1 MNREFRVEIIATG
14 NEIIYGRIVDTNS
27 SWIAQRTTEEGGLV
41 TRIGAVGDSIQEIK
55 TIVTEALTHTC
66 DMIFISGGLGPTFD
80 DITTEGVAQALGR
93 KTELNQSS
101 LKVLK
106 EKYEAISRA
115 RRIPIELTP
124 QRQKM
129 ARILQGSEPVPNEI
143 GLAVGMTT
151 TVGNK
156 IIVVMPGVPAEMK
169 NMFEKYVAPEIRSKS
184 GRQTRVQSV
193 RVSMPTYGQ
202 LSPIVEQIMKQHP
215 HTLIKTYAA
224 DIHAT
229 QGMKVDLLATGKTD
243 QACHEILKEMIKA
256 LENQISSIGGAVH
269 HIK

>member
-1 MNREFRVEIIATG
+1 MSREFRVEIIATG
-14 NEIIYGRIVDTNS
+14 NEIVYGRIVDTNS
-27 SWIAQRTTEEGGLV
+27 SWIAQRTAEEGGRV

-55 TIVTEALTHTC
+55 TIVTEALSHTC
-66 DMIFISGGLGPTFD
+66 SMILISGGLGPTFD
-80 DITTEGVAQALGR
+80 DVTTEGVAQALGR
-93 KTELNQSS
+93 KTKLNQAS

-106 EKYEAISRA
+106 EKYETISIT

-129 ARILQGSEPVPNEI
+129 ARLLEGSDPIPNEI

-151 TVGNK
+151 IVGNK
-156 IIVVMPGVPAEMK
+156 TVVVLPGVPAEMK

-193 RVSMPTYGQ
+193 RVLMPTFGQ

-215 HTLIKTYAA
+215 DTLIKTYAA
-224 DIHAT
+224 DIHST
-229 QGMKVDLLATGKTD
+229 QGMKVDLLATGQTD
-243 QACHEILKEMIKA
+243 SRCHEILKEIMTA
-256 LENQISSIGGAVH
+256 LESQISSIGGTVH
-269 HIK
+269 HTQ